1 MAWNHKQTKIYKP
14 LPEGVFFEGGKF
26 FRYCPKCGVKLTYG
40 RRDACLKRHNAGCL
54 CKSCGQSKRA
64 GVIHTGTHRE
74 VRRSVFAQV
83 QRAAEMRSLP
93 FEITI
98 DDVADLLVRQGGTCA
113 FTGEPISFNQ
123 APITGSVDRIDN
135 DLGYTPDNIQLVS
148 KQINMLR
155 GPLTIERFK
164 ELCKLVANGET
175 RDTEVA

>member
-1 MAWNHKQTKIYKP
+1 MNMAWNHKQAKIYKP

-26 FRYCPKCGVKLTYG
+26 FRHCPKCGVKLTYG
-40 RRDACLKRHNAGCL
+40 RRDACLKRHYAGSF

-64 GVIHTGTHRE
+64 GVIHSGTHRGI
-74 VRRSVFAQV
+74 RRSVFAQV
-83 QRAAEMRSLP
+83 QRAAEARSLP

-98 DDVADLLVRQGGTCA
+98 DDVANLLVSQGGTCA
-113 FTGEPISFNQ
+113 FTGETISFDQ

-155 GPLTIERFK
+155 GALTIERFK
-164 ELCKLVANGET
+164 ELCALVTDG
-175 RDTEVA
+175 

>member
-14 LPEGVFFEGGKF
+14 LPEGVFFESGKF

-40 RRDACLKRHNAGCL
+40 RRDACLKRHHAGSL

-64 GVIHTGTHRE
+64 GVIHSGTHRNI
-74 VRRSVFAQV
+74 RRSVFAQV
-83 QRAAEMRSLP
+83 ERAAAVRSLP

-98 DDVADLLVRQGGTCA
+98 DDVADLLVSQGGTCA

-123 APITGSVDRIDN
+123 APINGSIDRIDN
-135 DLGYTPDNIQLVS
+135 DLGYTPNNIQLVS

-155 GPLTIERFK
+155 GSLTIERFK
-164 ELCKLVANGET
+164 ELCALVANG
-175 RDTEVA
+175 